1 MIRKVLARLLEG
13 CAKRLDGFAQP
24 EEIKAMILKG
34 VSELRITDNAD
45 AKLQKEMDD
54 LKALLRQ
61 LGWLKEDQTVL
72 AEAGPLPKPDEN
84 WRALLVQGR
93 IFDKQSWQAGSV
105 NKLLYLLEESDP
117 SIQRAIHQTME
128 ALLRHIEIKRQKSL
142 RKFQPPLTR
151 SQQRLERHAI
161 SVLFSRY
168 ARQEGDLRFLNAALK
183 MNEWFAQHDRVF
195 ASALERV
202 RRLRALAE
210 QELSARELLA

>member
-13 CAKRLDGFAQP
+13 CAKRLEGFMPP

-34 VSELRITDNAD
+34 VSELRIPDNAD
-45 AKLQKEMDD
+45 AKLQKEMED

-72 AEAGPLPKPDEN
+72 AEARTLPKPDES
-84 WRALLVQGR
+84 WRELLVQGG
-93 IFDKQSWQAGSV
+93 IFDKQGWQAGSAD
-105 NKLLYLLEESDP
+105 KLLCLLEESDP

-128 ALLRHIEIKRQKSL
+128 ALLRHVEVKRQKSL

-151 SQQRLERHAI
+151 PQQRLECHAI
-161 SVLFSRY
+161 SILFSRY

-183 MNEWFAQHDRVF
+183 MNEWFEQHDRKF
-195 ASALERV
+195 AYTLEWV